1 MKKILILLLFLFP
14 HAIIAQEKKLE
25 KVSLQL
31 HWKYQFEFAGFI
43 AAQEKGFY
51 KDAGLNVELKEYNF
65 GQNIIK
71 DVSLGKS
78 NYGIYNSNILVEY
91 IKKEPIQLISSYFKR
106 SALVLITKPD
116 IKYPKDLIG
125 KRIMAA
131 GENDFNL
138 NFNYIFSLQKI
149 KINELN
155 LIPHS
160 FDVKDFA
167 EDKVDAM
174 TAFISDQPYKLD
186 KLNIKYNLID
196 PSCYGIFNLQLEL
209 FTSNK
214 EALDNRDRTEAF
226 KQASLKGWEYA
237 LNNPEE
243 IIEII
248 LKKYN
253 TQNLSKEF
261 LENEAIYTERLILPK
276 MYELGSIDEMFLFKQ
291 IDILYKEGN
300 FDFEEK
306 KQLINDFIFYS
317 EKEIDKKNQ
326 EKNYELLKKTIPF
339 LIILILIFLY
349 SQFLLKRYNKK
360 LKKEVEEKTTEFK
373 KQNQELINS
382 NQNFFD
388 LLNTAIEAIAIFDEN
403 DNLIKLNTSG
413 KVMFDYYFK
422 KNSKK
427 KKISDFIQ
435 KESLFEVKEKLENK
449 IFDPFEIN
457 LLRNDKTI
465 FPALIALKTII
476 KDNKTHT
483 IITVIDLTQ
492 IKLQNEFIQQ
502 QAKLAQM
509 GELLNMI
516 AHQWRQP
523 LTAISAASENL
534 KLKAMLNKIDSSI
547 IEVTT
552 NDINKYTSYLS
563 NTINDFR
570 NFYKTDKSIEI
581 TTTNEMIEKSLNI
594 IEDSIC
600 FKNISIIKNL
610 NATASIKTYLNEVT
624 QVLLAF
630 LQNAEEVL
638 IEKQIVNP
646 YIKINTF
653 EDFNFIYLQI
663 IDNGGGIP
671 ENIINKIFEPY
682 FSTKHEK
689 NGTGLGLYFAKNI
702 IENNCNALLT
712 AENNK
717 DEAIFTIKF
726 KKE

>member
-1 MKKILILLLFLFP
+1 MSKILISLLFLLSYSLL
-14 HAIIAQEKKLE
+14 AQEKKLE

-51 KDAGLNVELKEYNF
+51 KEAGLELELKEYNL
-65 GQNIIK
+65 GQDIIK
-71 DVSLGKS
+71 DVSLGKV

-106 SALVLITKPD
+106 SALVLITKPN

-125 KRIMAA
+125 KKIMAA
-131 GENDFNL
+131 GKNDFNL
-138 NFNYIFSLQKI
+138 NFNYIFSLQKM
-149 KINELN
+149 KIDDLN

-167 EDKVDAM
+167 ENKIDAM

-196 PSCYGIFNLQLEL
+196 PSSYGIFNLQLEL
-209 FTSNK
+209 FTSDK
-214 EALDNRDRTEAF
+214 EALIHRERTEAF

-237 LNNPEE
+237 LNNPQE

-261 LENEAIYTERLILPK
+261 LENEANYTERLILPK

-300 FDFEEK
+300 FNFEEK
-306 KQLINDFIFYS
+306 KQLINDFIFYT
-317 EKEIDKKNQ
+317 EQEIDKKNQ
-326 EKNYELLKKTIPF
+326 EKNYELLKKAIPF
-339 LIILILIFLY
+339 LIILIMIFLY
-349 SQFLLKRYNKK
+349 SQFLLKKYNKK
-360 LKKEVEEKTTEFK
+360 LKKEVEEKTFEYK

-403 DNLIKLNTSG
+403 DNLVKLNHSG
-413 KVMFDYYFK
+413 KAMFDYYFK
-422 KNSKK
+422 ENSEKK
-427 KKISDFIQ
+427 IISDFIP
-435 KESLFEVKEKLENK
+435 EDLLFEVKDKLKNK
-449 IFDPFEIN
+449 IFEPFEIN
-457 LLRNDKTI
+457 LLRDDKTI

-476 KDNKTHT
+476 KDNRTHT
-483 IITVIDLTQ
+483 IITVVDLTQ

-509 GELLNMI
+509 GELISMI

-534 KLKAMLNKIDSSI
+534 KLKSMLNKIDSNT
-547 IEVTT
+547 IEIATS
-552 NDINKYTSYLS
+552 DITKYTSYLS

-581 TTTNEMIEKSLNI
+581 TTPNEMIEKSLNI

-610 NATASIKTYLNEVT
+610 NATSSIKTYLSEVT
-624 QVLLAF
+624 QALLAF
-630 LQNAEEVL
+630 LQNAEEILVEKN
-638 IEKQIVNP
+638 IENP

-653 EDFNFIYLQI
+653 EDQAFIYLQI

-682 FSTKHEK
+682 FSTKHER

-702 IENNCNALLT
+702 IENNCNALLS
-712 AENNK
+712 ANNNQN
-717 DEAIFTIKF
+717 EAIFTIRF
-726 KKE
+726 NKE

>member
-1 MKKILILLLFLFP
+1 MTKLLILFLFLFSSNTF
-14 HAIIAQEKKLE
+14 AQEKKLS

-43 AAQEKGFY
+43 AAREKGFY
-51 KDAGLNVELKEYNF
+51 KDAGLNVELKEYEF

-125 KRIMAA
+125 KKIMAA
-131 GENDFNL
+131 GKNDFDL

-149 KINELN
+149 KIDDLH

-186 KLNIKYNLID
+186 KLNIKYNIIN
-196 PSCYGIFNLQLEL
+196 PSEYGLFNLQLEL
-209 FTSNK
+209 FTSDK
-214 EALDNRDRTEAF
+214 EASLHRDRTEAF
-226 KQASLKGWEYA
+226 KKASLRGWQYA

-276 MYELGSIDEMFLFKQ
+276 MYEIGSIDEMFLFKQ
-291 IDILYKEGN
+291 IDILYSEKTFN
-300 FDFEEK
+300 LEEK
-306 KQLINDFIFYS
+306 KQLINDFTFCSKDDLELRQS
-317 EKEIDKKNQ
+317 EKNHQ
-326 EKNYELLKKTIPF
+326 LLKKIMPF
-339 LIILILIFLY
+339 LVIILIVFIIRQL
-349 SQFLLKRYNKK
+349 LLKKYNKK
-360 LKKEVEEKTTEFK
+360 LKKEVDDKTLEYK
-373 KQNQELINS
+373 KKNQELINA

-403 DNLIKLNTSG
+403 DKLVKLNNSG
-413 KVMFDYYFK
+413 KVMFNYYFK
-422 KNSKK
+422 KKSQNKM
-427 KKISDFIQ
+427 ILDFIPEDFISEI
-435 KESLFEVKEKLENK
+435 KYKLNNKVFE
-449 IFDPFEIN
+449 PFETN
-457 LLRNDKTI
+457 LLRSDKTI
-465 FPALIALKTII
+465 FPALIAVKTILI
-476 KDNKTHT
+476 ENKNNT
-483 IITVIDLTQ
+483 IITVVDLTQ
-492 IKLQNEFIQQ
+492 IKLQDQFLQQ

-509 GELLNMI
+509 GELLSMI

-534 KLKAMLNKIDSSI
+534 KLKNLLNKIDNNTI
-547 IEVTT
+547 DIAT
-552 NDINKYTSYLS
+552 NDINKYTNYLS
-563 NTINDFR
+563 NTINDFK
-570 NFYKTDKSIEI
+570 NFYKTNKSIEK
-581 TTTNEMIEKSLNI
+581 TSLNEMLEKSLNI
-594 IEDSIC
+594 IEDAIY
-600 FKNISIIKNL
+600 FKNIKIIKNL
-610 NATASIKTYLNEVT
+610 NSISPINTYKSEVT
-624 QVLLAF
+624 QVILSL
-630 LQNAEEVL
+630 LQNAEDIL

-646 YIKINTF
+646 FIKIKTF
-653 EDFNFIYLQI
+653 EDKKYLYLQV

-671 ENIINKIFEPY
+671 ENILDKIFDPY

-689 NGTGLGLYFAKNI
+689 NGTGLGLYFAKSI

-712 AENNK
+712 AKSNRQ
-717 DEAIFTIKF
+717 EAIFTIIFNK
-726 KKE
+726 

>member
-1 MKKILILLLFLFP
+1 MSKILISLLFLLSYSLL
-14 HAIIAQEKKLE
+14 AQEKKLE

-51 KDAGLNVELKEYNF
+51 KEAGLELELKEYNL
-65 GQNIIK
+65 GQDIIK
-71 DVSLGKS
+71 DVSLGKV

-106 SALVLITKPD
+106 SALVLITKPN

-125 KRIMAA
+125 KKIMAA
-131 GENDFNL
+131 GKNDFNL
-138 NFNYIFSLQKI
+138 NFNYIFSLQKM
-149 KINELN
+149 KIDDLN

-167 EDKVDAM
+167 EKKIDAM

-196 PSCYGIFNLQLEL
+196 PSSYGIFNLQLEL
-209 FTSNK
+209 FTSDK
-214 EALDNRDRTEAF
+214 EALIHRERTEAF

-237 LNNPEE
+237 LNNPQE

-261 LENEAIYTERLILPK
+261 LENEANYTERLILPK

-300 FDFEEK
+300 FNFEEK
-306 KQLINDFIFYS
+306 KQLINDFIFYT
-317 EKEIDKKNQ
+317 EQEIDKKNQ
-326 EKNYELLKKTIPF
+326 EKNYELLKKAIPF
-339 LIILILIFLY
+339 LIILIMIFLY
-349 SQFLLKRYNKK
+349 SQFLLKKYNKK
-360 LKKEVEEKTTEFK
+360 LKKEVEEKTFEYK

-403 DNLIKLNTSG
+403 DNLVKLNHSG
-413 KVMFDYYFK
+413 KAMFDYYFK
-422 KNSKK
+422 ENSEKK
-427 KKISDFIQ
+427 IISDFIP
-435 KESLFEVKEKLENK
+435 EDLLFEVKDKLKNK
-449 IFDPFEIN
+449 IFEPFEIN
-457 LLRNDKTI
+457 LLRDDKTI

-476 KDNKTHT
+476 KDNRTHT
-483 IITVIDLTQ
+483 IITVVDLTQ

-509 GELLNMI
+509 GELISMI

-534 KLKAMLNKIDSSI
+534 KLKSMLNKIDSNT
-547 IEVTT
+547 IEIATS
-552 NDINKYTSYLS
+552 DITKYTSYLS

-581 TTTNEMIEKSLNI
+581 TTPNEMIEKSLNI

-610 NATASIKTYLNEVT
+610 NATSSIKTYLSEVT
-624 QVLLAF
+624 QALLAF
-630 LQNAEEVL
+630 LQNAEEIL
-638 IEKQIVNP
+638 IEKQIENP

-653 EDFNFIYLQI
+653 EDQAFIYLQI

-682 FSTKHEK
+682 FSTKHER

-702 IENNCNALLT
+702 IENNCNALLS
-712 AENNK
+712 ANNNQN
-717 DEAIFTIKF
+717 EAIFTIRF
-726 KKE
+726 NKE

>member
-1 MKKILILLLFLFP
+1 MTKLLILFLFLFSSNTF
-14 HAIIAQEKKLE
+14 AQEKKLS

-43 AAQEKGFY
+43 AAREKGFY
-51 KDAGLNVELKEYNF
+51 KDAGLNVELKEYEF

-125 KRIMAA
+125 KKIMAA
-131 GENDFNL
+131 GKNDFDL

-149 KINELN
+149 KIDDLH

-186 KLNIKYNLID
+186 KLNIKYNIIN
-196 PSCYGIFNLQLEL
+196 PSEYGLFNLQLEL
-209 FTSNK
+209 FTSDK
-214 EALDNRDRTEAF
+214 EASLHRDRTEAF
-226 KQASLKGWEYA
+226 KKASLRGWQYA

-276 MYELGSIDEMFLFKQ
+276 MYEIGSIDEMFLFKQ
-291 IDILYKEGN
+291 IDILYSEKTFN
-300 FDFEEK
+300 LEEK
-306 KQLINDFIFYS
+306 KQLINDFTFCSKDDLELRQS
-317 EKEIDKKNQ
+317 EKNHQ
-326 EKNYELLKKTIPF
+326 LLKKIMPF
-339 LIILILIFLY
+339 LVIILIVFIIRQL
-349 SQFLLKRYNKK
+349 LLKKYNKK
-360 LKKEVEEKTTEFK
+360 LKKEVDDKTLEYK
-373 KQNQELINS
+373 KKNQELINA

-403 DNLIKLNTSG
+403 DKLVKLNNSG
-413 KVMFDYYFK
+413 KVMFNYYFK
-422 KNSKK
+422 KKSQNKM
-427 KKISDFIQ
+427 ILDFIPEDFIPEI
-435 KESLFEVKEKLENK
+435 KDKLNNKVFE
-449 IFDPFEIN
+449 PFETN
-457 LLRNDKTI
+457 LLRSDKTI
-465 FPALIALKTII
+465 FPALIAVKTILI
-476 KDNKTHT
+476 ENKNNT
-483 IITVIDLTQ
+483 IITVVDLTQ
-492 IKLQNEFIQQ
+492 IKLQDQFLQQ

-509 GELLNMI
+509 GELLSMI

-534 KLKAMLNKIDSSI
+534 KLKNLLNKIDNNTI
-547 IEVTT
+547 DIAT
-552 NDINKYTSYLS
+552 NDINKYTNYLS
-563 NTINDFR
+563 NTINDFK
-570 NFYKTDKSIEI
+570 NFYKTNKSIEK
-581 TTTNEMIEKSLNI
+581 TSLNEMLEKSLNI
-594 IEDSIC
+594 IEDAIY
-600 FKNISIIKNL
+600 FKNIKIIKNL
-610 NATASIKTYLNEVT
+610 NSISPINTYKSEVT
-624 QVLLAF
+624 QVILSL
-630 LQNAEEVL
+630 LQNAENVL

-646 YIKINTF
+646 FIKIKTF
-653 EDFNFIYLQI
+653 EDKKYLYLQV

-671 ENIINKIFEPY
+671 ENILDKIFDPY

-689 NGTGLGLYFAKNI
+689 NGTGLGLYFAKSI

-712 AENNK
+712 AKSNGQ
-717 DEAIFTIKF
+717 EAVFTIIFNK
-726 KKE
+726 